1 MTEKYDEAI
10 PVVKKALNRNPN
22 YLPAYAFLAA
32 SYISLGRE
40 PEAVAAAEEILRI
53 DPKFSLE
60 SYAKTL
66 PYKNK
71 ADKDKFIEALK
82 KAGLK

>member
-1 MTEKYDEAI
+1 MTGQYDEAI
-10 PVVKKALNRNPN
+10 LTFKKLLNVNPN
-22 YLPAYAFLAA
+22 YLPAHAFLAA
-32 SYISLGRE
+32 SYNSLGRE
-40 PEAVAAAEEILRI
+40 AEATAAAKEVLRI
-53 DPKFSLE
+53 NAKFSLE

-71 ADKDKFIEALK
+71 ADVDRYVGALR